1 MMIEMNSIKL
11 NDQLVKEINKR
22 YRDNIE
28 INDLCLYISL
38 KLQRAKF

>member
-1 MMIEMNSIKL
+1 MIVEMNSVKL

-28 INDLCLYISL
+28 INDLCLYISSKL
-38 KLQRAKF
+38 KNN